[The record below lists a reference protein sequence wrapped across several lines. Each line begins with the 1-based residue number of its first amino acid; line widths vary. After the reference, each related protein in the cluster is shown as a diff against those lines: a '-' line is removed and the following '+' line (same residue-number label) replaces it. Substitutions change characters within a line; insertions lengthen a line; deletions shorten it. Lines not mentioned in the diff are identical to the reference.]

1 MSCEVTNLFTLSMIH
16 RYAPTHEEQG
26 GGGGGG
32 KTNTVKIPP
41 LYSK

>member
-1 MSCEVTNLFTLSMIH
+1 MSGEVTNLFTLSMIH
-16 RYAPTHEEQG
+16 RYAETREGRG
-26 GGGGGG
+26 GGGD